1 MSLVL
6 AFLRLFVSRI
16 RRNHALEHATIHVL
30 TSQNPY
36 LSLIGYSD
44 WKGFNIY
51 GQLELEQLT
60 QAAQEA
66 LKRLKAGERHLA
78 IHPRCGTVLATMGIL
93 GGLVAFLTM
102 GLSRSRSRFRWASLP
117 DVLTATTA
125 GVVMGQPVGL
135 LLQQHLTTSA
145 DMGDLRIVRVFR
157 QGQTS
162 VPVLRVETH

>member
-1 MSLVL
+1 MSPIL
-6 AFLRLFVSRI
+6 AVLRLFVGRI

-30 TSQNPY
+30 TSRNPY

-51 GQLELEQLT
+51 GQLGLEELT
-60 QAAQEA
+60 QAAEEA

-93 GGLVAFLTM
+93 GGLAAFLAM
-102 GLSRSRSRFRWASLP
+102 GLSKSRSRFRWSSLP
-117 DVLTATTA
+117 DAMTAATA
-125 GVVMGQPVGL
+125 GVVIGQPIGL

-145 DMGDLRIVRVFR
+145 HMGNLRIVRVFR

-162 VPVLRVETH
+162 VPVLRVETR